1 MKKIALF
8 LISASLLASCG
19 TSNSIE
25 NKKKPTFISFELIG
39 TIKVISNEEVYFNY
53 KEVLFAFNHEKTRL
67 DVKGEETVDRKTY
80 HFVDGVDARGT
91 IRFQMSAFD
100 DSYEDYKDLSHFV
113 LERLYIV
120 GKEQTV

>member
-53 KEVLFAFNHEKTRL
+53 KEILFEFDYEKTCL
-67 DVKGEETVDRKTY
+67 DAKGEQILDKKTY

-91 IRFQMSAFD
+91 ICFQMSAFD

-113 LERLYIV
+113 LKSLYIL
-120 GKEQTV
+120 

>member
-53 KEVLFAFNHEKTRL
+53 KEILFEFDYEKTRL
-67 DVKGEETVDRKTY
+67 DVNGEGTVDKKTY

-91 IRFQMSAFD
+91 ICFQMSAFD

-113 LERLYIV
+113 LKSLYIL
-120 GKEQTV
+120 